1 MLNWLNPVTK
11 IAGAYLEGRQKK
23 TEAKS
28 KLAVA
33 KIEAQ
38 AKAARAGEAWEDK
51 ALGSA
56 ADSLKDEA
64 WTLTFVGIILASFY
78 PPAQPYMKSGFE
90 FLKTAPDFI
99 QWGIL
104 ASIGASFGI
113 KSIGQF
119 RK

>member
-1 MLNWLNPVTK
+1 MLNWISPIAK
-11 IAGAYLEGRQKK
+11 IAGSYLEGRQKK
-23 TEAKS
+23 AEAKAN
-28 KLAVA
+28 LAVA
-33 KIEAQ
+33 KIEAK
-38 AKAARAGEAWEDK
+38 AEAARAGEKWDEQ
-51 ALGSA
+51 ALGGA
-56 ADSLKDEA
+56 VDSFKDEA
-64 WTLTFVGIILASFY
+64 WTICFIGIILASFV
-78 PPAQPYMKSGFE
+78 PSAQPYMKSGFE

>member
-1 MLNWLNPVTK
+1 
-11 IAGAYLEGRQKK
+11 
-23 TEAKS
+23 
-28 KLAVA
+28 
-33 KIEAQ
+33 
-38 AKAARAGEAWEDK
+38 
-51 ALGSA
+51 
-56 ADSLKDEA
+56 
-64 WTLTFVGIILASFY
+64 
-78 PPAQPYMKSGFE
+78 MKSGFE

>member
-1 MLNWLNPVTK
+1 MFDWLSPITK
-11 IAGAYLEGRQKK
+11 IAGTYLDGRQKK
-23 TEAKS
+23 AEAKIG
-28 KLAVA
+28 LEVA
-33 KIEAQ
+33 KIEAK
-38 AKAARAGEAWEDK
+38 AEAARAGEAWDEK
-51 ALGSA
+51 ALGGA
-56 ADSLKDEA
+56 VDSFKDEA
-64 WTLTFVGIILASFY
+64 WTICFIGIILASFV
-78 PPAQPYMKSGFE
+78 PAAQPYMKSGFE

>member
-1 MLNWLNPVTK
+1 MLDWLSPVTK
-11 IAGAYLEGRQKK
+11 IAGTYLEGRQKK
-23 TEAKS
+23 AQAKAD
-28 KLAVA
+28 LEVA
-33 KIEAQ
+33 KIEAKS
-38 AKAARAGEAWEDK
+38 KAARAGEKWEDK

-56 ADSLKDEA
+56 ADSFKDEA
-64 WTLTFVGIILASFY
+64 WTICFIGIILASFY

-113 KSIGQF
+113 RSISQF

>member
-1 MLNWLNPVTK
+1 MLNV
-11 IAGAYLEGRQKK
+11 IGAVAGLAGTFLEGRQKK
-23 TEAKS
+23 AQAKIG
-28 KLAVA
+28 LEVA
-33 KIEAQ
+33 KIEAK
-38 AKAARAGEAWEDK
+38 AEAARAGEKWDER
-51 ALGSA
+51 ALGGA
-56 ADSLKDEA
+56 VDSFKDEA
-64 WTLTFVGIILASFY
+64 WTICFIGIILASFY

-104 ASIGASFGI
+104 ASIAASFGI